1 MMGPDFTATTLASLS
16 TNNPLPVRDQVISL
30 IQSSAD
36 PMPGPGAHELLRQE
50 MCKEDAT
57 HVDPW
62 FSHGELVD
70 DPAHDTLCTGIALS
84 EPYDSASLQ
93 FSAMTYYFISTD
105 DVSTPPWQ
113 GAYHFDHH
121 QGHAFR
127 AVEAAGGGHMSLQ
140 FDQMPCASDVLTSIA
155 RGGKDLREVLA
166 FCPNPVV
173 IDEK

>member
-1 MMGPDFTATTLASLS
+1 MMGTDFTRTTLASLS
-16 TNNPLPVRDQVISL
+16 TENPLPVRDEVVAL

-36 PMPGPGAHELLRQE
+36 PMPGPGAHELLRQV
-50 MCKEDAT
+50 MCREAAT
-57 HVDPW
+57 QVDPY
-62 FSHGELVD
+62 FSHGELVH
-70 DPAHDTLCTGIALS
+70 DPAHDTLCTGMQLS
-84 EPYDSASLQ
+84 DPYDSASMP
-93 FSAMTYYFISTD
+93 FSAKAYYFISTD

-121 QGHAFR
+121 QGPAFR

-140 FDQMPCASDVLTSIA
+140 VDQMLCASDVLRSIA
-155 RGGKDLREVLA
+155 RGGADLRDVLS